1 MLWRRPGHASWIIVP
16 AGQHALLSG
25 ALTDALENA
34 RPCPR
39 GLSCPQASTRFLSGA
54 LTGPWRMPGHASWII
69 VPAGQHVP
77 RAEAVHQVSIAVY
90 LVNRPTAL
98 LALDHWIPNCIDISS
113 AGNRASLPIDSIFPH
128 LQIDSGDGRLY
139 CR

>member
-1 MLWRRPGHASWIIVP
+1 MPGHARVDYRAGRPARAFIWSVNRYPGECQAMPAWITVP

-77 RAEAVHQVSIAVY
+77 RAEAV
-90 LVNRPTAL
+90 
-98 LALDHWIPNCIDISS
+98 
-113 AGNRASLPIDSIFPH
+113 
-128 LQIDSGDGRLY
+128 
-139 CR
+139 